1 MSGREEQGDNGADLV
16 VISGPSGVGKS
27 SMTQLLLKREPK
39 LRFSVSATTRAPRPG
54 EQDGVDYH
62 FVTRAEFDELLRR
75 GGLIEHAEVF
85 GELYGT
91 PVAELEAARRAGRML
106 LLEID
111 VQGGMQIRR
120 KFPAALE
127 ILLVPPSLEALR
139 QRLAGRGTE
148 TAETMARRFAEA
160 QSELDVARRSG
171 AYTSEVVNDKLDRAA
186 EDVVRLIENH
196 RRTR

>member
-1 MSGREEQGDNGADLV
+1 MSGHKDQVGGADLV

-27 SMTQLLLKREPK
+27 TVVHAVLEREPG
-39 LRFSVSATTRAPRPG
+39 LRFSVSATTRAPRQG

-62 FVTRAEFDELLRR
+62 FVTRAEFEKLRGR

-91 PVAELEAARRAGRML
+91 PVAQLEAARQAGQML

-111 VQGGMQIRR
+111 VQGGMQICR

-127 ILLVPPSLEALR
+127 ILIVPPSLEALR
-139 QRLAGRGTE
+139 ERLAGRGTE
-148 TAETMARRFAEA
+148 TAAAVARRFAEA
-160 QSELDVARRSG
+160 ETELTVARRSG
-171 AYTSEVVNDKLDRAA
+171 VYTSEVVNDKLERAV

-196 RRTR
+196 RRKR

>member
-1 MSGREEQGDNGADLV
+1 VSGREEQGDNGADLV

>member
-1 MSGREEQGDNGADLV
+1 VSGREETEGGADLV

-27 SMTQLLLKREPK
+27 TVTHRVLQRETG
-39 LRFSVSATTRAPRPG
+39 LQFSVSATTRRPRPG
-54 EQDGVDYH
+54 EKDGVDYH
-62 FVTRAEFDELLRR
+62 FVTRAEFEDLVLS

-85 GELYGT
+85 GKFYGT
-91 PVAELEAARRAGRML
+91 PVAELEKARQAGRML

-111 VQGGMQIRR
+111 VQGGLEIRR

-127 ILLVPPSLEALR
+127 ILIVPPSLAVLR

-148 TAETMARRFAEA
+148 TAEAVARRFAKAET
-160 QSELDVARRSG
+160 ELTVARESG
-171 AYTSEVVNDKLDRAA
+171 VYTAEVVNDKLERAV

-196 RRTR
+196 RRKR

>member
-1 MSGREEQGDNGADLV
+1 MSGHEETDGGADLV

-27 SMTQLLLKREPK
+27 TVTHRVLERETG
-39 LRFSVSATTRAPRPG
+39 LQFSVSATTRAPRRG
-54 EQDGVDYH
+54 EKDGVDYH
-62 FVTRAEFDELLRR
+62 FVTRAEFEDLVLS

-85 GELYGT
+85 GNFYGT
-91 PVAELEAARRAGRML
+91 PLAEMERARLAGRML

-127 ILLVPPSLEALR
+127 ILIVPPSLEVLR
-139 QRLAGRGTE
+139 LRLAGRGTE
-148 TAETMARRFAEA
+148 TAEAVARRFAKA
-160 QSELDVARRSG
+160 DAELNVARRSG
-171 AYTSEVVNDKLDRAA
+171 AYTSEVVNDKLERAV

-196 RRTR
+196 RRKR